1 MILMYC
7 RNRVADFARWK
18 AIFDSHPVPQRQAG
32 LRLVHLGRSL
42 EDPNNVFFTFEVEDL
57 QKARAFVSAPDSEA
71 IGEAAGVLD
80 GEIHFVETS

>member
-1 MILMYC
+1 MILMIC
-7 RNRVADFARWK
+7 HNRVADFGRWK
-18 AIFDSHPVPQRQAG
+18 AIFDSHTAAHRQAG

-42 EDPNNVFFTFEVEDL
+42 EDANDVFFTFEVADL
-57 QKARAFVSAPDSEA
+57 EKARAFVTAPDSEA